1 MCSLLT
7 VIKLALPTGAYL
19 TGPTCASIAQLERL
33 CTYLVTTEGCNPPP
47 PHTHTHDL
55 ADCNNEHSHLNPIIQ
70 SKLNVLIYS
79 AFSLCLEIPGV
90 NVTFLCIVPDFCSVL
105 F

>member
-1 MCSLLT
+1 MRQHSP
-7 VIKLALPTGAYL
+7 VRKVMHLPSNY
-19 TGPTCASIAQLERL
+19 RR
-33 CTYLVTTEGCNPPP
+33 VHPPP
-47 PHTHTHDL
+47 HTHDL

-70 SKLNVLIYS
+70 SRLNVLIYS